1 MNIQQL
7 IQQIKLKK
15 NVLCVGLDS
24 DIDKIPAHLNKNQ
37 FLFNKEIIDA
47 TKEFCVAYK
56 INTAFYESAGIKGW
70 QALEDTINYI
80 PKTHYLI
87 ADAKRGDI
95 GNTALHYAKTFFE
108 TMSFDAVTISPYMGL
123 DTIQPFLN
131 YPDKVA
137 IVLGLTSNIGSNDFQ
152 QLALKTDLEDK
163 KLFEVVISQTKK
175 LGDENKLMFV
185 VGATKVEQ
193 LKQIREI
200 IPNHFLLIPGVGT
213 QGGNLDETLKIGLTK
228 DGGILVNV
236 SRDIIFNNNSIN
248 FAQFASN
255 KAIEYAKIIETYF

>member
-1 MNIQQL
+1 MNVQQL

-47 TKEFCVAYK
+47 TKAYCVAYK
-56 INTAFYESAGIKGW
+56 LNTAFYESVGTTGW

-80 PKTHYLI
+80 PDTHYII

-95 GNTALHYAKTFFE
+95 GNTAIHYAKTFFE
-108 TMSFDAVTISPYMGL
+108 TMSFDAVTVSPYMGL

-131 YPDKVA
+131 YPNKVA
-137 IVLGLTSNIGSNDFQ
+137 IVLALTSNMGSNDFQ
-152 QLALKTDLEDK
+152 QLTLKTALNDK
-163 KLFEVVISQTKK
+163 KLFEEVISQTKK
-175 LGDENKLMFV
+175 LGDKNKLMFV
-185 VGATKVEQ
+185 VGATKIEH
-193 LKQIREI
+193 LKGIRSLL
-200 IPNHFLLIPGVGT
+200 PNHFLLIPGVGT
-213 QGGNLDETLKIGLTK
+213 QGGDLDEILKIALTK

-236 SRDIIFNNNSIN
+236 SRDIIFNDNSTN
-248 FAQFASN
+248 FAQFASI
-255 KAIEYAKIIETYF
+255 KAME